1 MSDPDDERGE
11 AAPEANGT
19 KVHLV
24 RTGGQ
29 GGSGGEATSE
39 QLSATEL
46 TAFRCFAGLGF
57 APSPA
62 AIGRSILARI
72 KEKGHLAEVEY
83 TPDYFVEE
91 IIFAIALSIEAEQRY
106 GFITRLIELTREE
119 ARDEPDPTLPEVI
132 ACMSAMAHGIARG
145 RMVCARLADQM
156 PSAKFWSRFEEGMGD
171 YCDLL
176 KSSLGRRD
184 LLPGKPLMASPA
196 ADDQGH
202 SAYLGSVGDNLAEA
216 LGIPKGDRD
225 NRVLLKSFLVT
236 VWNAVMAEVAE
247 AAKSHHSPRGT

>member
-1 MSDPDDERGE
+1 MSDPEDKNGE
-11 AAPEANGT
+11 AVSEANGT

-24 RTGGQ
+24 RTGSRGQ
-29 GGSGGEATSE
+29 SGGETTPE
-39 QLSATEL
+39 QLNAAEL

-62 AIGRSILARI
+62 SLGRSILARI
-72 KEKGHLAEVEY
+72 KQKGHLADIDY

-106 GFITRLIELTREE
+106 GFITRLIALAREE
-119 ARDEPDPTLPEVI
+119 SDGEPDPTLPEVI

-145 RMVCARLADQM
+145 RMVCARVPDQV
-156 PSAKFWSRFEEGMGD
+156 PSGKFWTRFEAGMGD

-176 KSSLGRRD
+176 KASLGRGD
-184 LLPGKPLMASPA
+184 LLPGQPLMASPPPN
-196 ADDQGH
+196 DEGH
-202 SAYLGSVGDNLAEA
+202 SAYLGSVGENLAEA
-216 LGIPKGDRD
+216 LGIPADDRC

-236 VWNAVMAEVAE
+236 VWKSVMAEVAE
-247 AAKSHHSPRGT
+247 TARS